1 MIIDKDFFKNSGMNV
16 SITVSASDLYEII
29 NHTITL
35 TRKELEQV
43 IVDEKSEVYLS
54 PKEVSKLVGVNT
66 TSLWRWAKRGYLV
79 PLEVGGKRKY
89 RKSDIDRVCFNKSQT
104 NNL

>member
-1 MIIDKDFFKNSGMNV
+1 MNV
-16 SITVSASDLYEII
+16 NELLKNGANISITMSANDLIEVI
-29 NHTITL
+29 NYTVTA

-43 IVDEKSEVYLS
+43 IIDEKSEVYLS
-54 PKEVSKLVGVNT
+54 PKQVSELLGVNT